1 MKGLL
6 LKQIRQIFLE
16 DESFTLKSNRRPER
30 ATARTVKTAQ
40 EISTEK
46 TNIEVIDLG
55 WGKCQGYLF
64 DKNPSLA

>member
-1 MKGLL
+1 M
-6 LKQIRQIFLE
+6 E

>member
-1 MKGLL
+1 M
-6 LKQIRQIFLE
+6 KQIRQIFLE
-16 DESFTLKSNRRPER
+16 DESSTLKSNRRPER
-30 ATARTVKTAQ
+30 ATAKTAKTAK

-55 WGKCQGYLF
+55 WAKCQGYLF